1 MRQIVPQR
9 PIRAGS
15 FAWSAGCQPRARFG
29 RVVRLR
35 GAGSPRSE
43 LGATTGPYCAKM
55 LGTVGLLA
63 RPLALCAML
72 VLWPDPAG
80 AVTPEELAA
89 QKRLESLR
97 DDIQD
102 LLRSWGGLGNIQVEI
117 VRKRVL
123 VHGRVKRRNDAAR
136 IIKAVSQYPRVSHL
150 VRMPSPA
157 QEAAGDMARILPL
170 GVRAQAAGGV
180 VILAGEVYDERS
192 LKLVKSLAE
201 EELKVDE
208 QSVKVLSHVVLREPR
223 YRPKVEIAFYFVEL
237 SQNDLDTM
245 GIQWSDQIPLL
256 LTSALSYQSA
266 GVGTNP
272 FSRLAGL
279 FTGQASTVGA
289 VSQFEALI
297 NALRRRGRI
306 QVHDH
311 YRTAVSSGET
321 AKYVRE
327 GVIYIPV
334 TGVEKADLKEVPF
347 GVNVEVTPTVR
358 TADRIDTALKARISQ
373 LTVPVGGDLT
383 VMEERADTTLAL
395 GVGEV
400 VAIWQAVERTATLAK
415 RRVPGLGEVPVLG
428 KLFRSSDFQE
438 GRTESALFVHAR
450 FTRKPDV
457 FDLVLNRL
465 KEWPTE

>member
-1 MRQIVPQR
+1 MNAVTTNQSHAVAYLDSPYGELPMWRR
-9 PIRAGS
+9 K
-15 FAWSAGCQPRARFG
+15 
-29 RVVRLR
+29 RLR
-35 GAGSPRSE
+35 TIA
-43 LGATTGPYCAKM
+43 
-55 LGTVGLLA
+55 LLA
-63 RPLALCAML
+63 RPLLLCAML
-72 VLWPDPAG
+72 FPWLSEAN
-80 AVTPEELAA
+80 AATPEDFAV
-89 QKRLESLR
+89 QKRLERLR

-102 LLRSWGGLGNIQVEI
+102 LLRSWGDLGNIQVEV
-117 VRKRVL
+117 VRNRVL

-136 IIKAVSQYPRVSHL
+136 IIKAVSQYPRASHL
-150 VRMPSPA
+150 IRMPSPA
-157 QEAAGDMARILPL
+157 QEAAEDMAKILPL
-170 GVRAQAAGGV
+170 GVRAQATGGT
-180 VILAGEVYDERS
+180 VILAGEVYDEQG

-208 QSVKVLSHVVLREPR
+208 QEVKVLNHVVLREPR
-223 YRPKVEIAFYFVEL
+223 YRPKVEVAFYFVEL
-237 SQNDLDTM
+237 SRNDLDSI
-245 GIQWSDQIPLL
+245 GIQWSDRIPLL

-266 GVGTNP
+266 GVSTNP

-347 GVNVEVTPTVR
+347 GVNIEVTPTVR
-358 TADRIDTALKARISQ
+358 TADRIDAALKARISQ
-373 LTVPVGGDLT
+373 LTEAVGDDIT

-400 VAIWQAVERTATLAK
+400 VAIWQAVERNEILTK
-415 RRVPGLGEVPVLG
+415 RRVPGLGKVPVLG
-428 KLFRSSDFQE
+428 KLFRSSDFQK
-438 GRTESALFVHAR
+438 GRTESALFVHAQ
-450 FTRKPDV
+450 FTKKPDV
-457 FDLVLNRL
+457 FDLVLNKL